1 MTGLV
6 GAIVEAW
13 DELRIHKL
21 RVLLALI
28 GVACAVTAITSVTAV
43 IAMLKQATQEQNDR
57 QSGRQV
63 TLMVSAYPSG
73 PSAAPPTAWDD
84 AFAQLLDRY
93 SITYASRDETVQAP
107 IRFPDGK
114 RTVQLRT
121 VDADLGTIDRL
132 APTSGR
138 WFTDVDETA
147 FGPTLVVNQAFLSTL
162 GLADLSSHPTVEI
175 GDRAPVTA
183 TIIGVM
189 ANDWPGAD
197 PTAIVLYDQY
207 HRWIGDDGSGIQS
220 GGAPPAGGTIAAAM
234 NQQVPMVYLWVP
246 ADQARPLT
254 ARIKQDMQSVAPG
267 WQVDVQDN
275 HRVGGGIDRAT
286 TYVGIGVG
294 GLALLLGGLGLVNI
308 ALVTVRYRIRE
319 IGIRRSF
326 GATSG
331 RVFFGVLLESVVAT
345 FVAGLVGVTLAV
357 AIIKNIPVDKLFGS
371 GIQDMPP
378 FPVSAAVIGMLCAM
392 AVGALAGI
400 IPASF
405 AVRVRVIDAIRY

>member
-1 MTGLV
+1 MTGIV

-43 IAMLKQATQEQNDR
+43 IAMLKQATQEQTDR
-57 QSGRQV
+57 QNGRLV
-63 TLMVSAYPSG
+63 TLMVSAYPVDQAA
-73 PSAAPPTAWDD
+73 AAPTDWDD
-84 AFAQLLDRY
+84 AFGELLDRY
-93 SITYASRDETVQAP
+93 SITYASRDAWLQVPMRMA
-107 IRFPDGK
+107 DGK
-114 RTVQLRT
+114 RAVQIRT
-121 VDADLGTIDRL
+121 VDTDLGTINRIV
-132 APTSGR
+132 PTTGR
-138 WFTDVDETA
+138 WFTETDETA
-147 FGPTLVVNQAFLSTL
+147 FGPTLVVNQSFLTAI
-162 GLADLSSHPTVEI
+162 GVADLSSHPTVEM
-175 GDRAPVTA
+175 GDRAPVTT
-183 TIIGVM
+183 TIVGVL
-189 ANDWPGAD
+189 ADDWPGAE
-197 PTAIVLYDQY
+197 PTAMVLYDQY

-220 GGAPPAGGTIAAAM
+220 GGAAPAAGSMQASM
-234 NQQVPMVYLWVP
+234 NQQVPTMYLWVP
-246 ADQARPLT
+246 TDQARDLT
-254 ARIKQDMQSVAPG
+254 ARIKQDMQTVAPG

-275 HRVGGGIDRAT
+275 DYGNGGLDRAAKW
-286 TYVGIGVG
+286 VGIGIG
-294 GLALLLGGLGLVNI
+294 GMALLLGGLGLVNI

-345 FVAGLVGVTLAV
+345 FVAGLVGVTLSV
-357 AIIKNIPVDKLFGS
+357 AIVKNIPVEKLFGG

-378 FPVSAAVIGMLCAM
+378 FPVSAAVVGMLCAT

>member
-1 MTGLV
+1 MTGIV

-43 IAMLKQATQEQNDR
+43 IAMLKQATQEQTDR
-57 QSGRQV
+57 QNGRLV
-63 TLMVSAYPSG
+63 SLIVSAYPQDQ
-73 PSAAPPTAWDD
+73 SAATPADWDTAFD
-84 AFAQLLDRY
+84 QLLDRY
-93 SITYASRDETVQAP
+93 SITYASRDAWLQVP
-107 IRFPDGK
+107 VRFPDG
-114 RTVQLRT
+114 RRPIQIRT
-121 VDADLGTIDRL
+121 VDTDLGTINRI
-132 APTSGR
+132 APTTGR
-138 WFTDVDETA
+138 WFTEVDETA
-147 FGPTLVVNQAFLSTL
+147 LAPTLVVNQAFLDSL
-162 GLADLSSHPTVEI
+162 GQADLSAHPTVEI

-183 TIIGVM
+183 TVVGVTR
-189 ANDWPGAD
+189 DEWQGAE
-197 PTAIVLYDQY
+197 PTAFVLYDQY

-220 GGAPPAGGTIAAAM
+220 GGAAPAEGSMAAAM
-234 NQQVPMVYLWVP
+234 NQQVPSVILWVP
-246 ADQARPLT
+246 TDQSAELT
-254 ARIKQDMQSVAPG
+254 ARITQDMQTVAPG

-275 HRVGGGIDRAT
+275 YYDNGGLDRAT
-286 TYVGIGVG
+286 RYVGIGVG

-331 RVFFGVLLESVVAT
+331 RVFFGVMLESVVAT
-345 FVAGLVGVTLAV
+345 FVAGLVGVTLSV
-357 AIIKNIPVDKLFGS
+357 AIIKNIPIDRVFGG

-378 FPVSAAVIGMLCAM
+378 FPLSAAVIGMVCAT

>member
-43 IAMLKQATQEQNDR
+43 IGMLKQATQEQTDR
-57 QSGRQV
+57 QNGRLV
-63 TLMVSAYPSG
+63 SLMVSAYPQDG
-73 PSAAPPTAWDD
+73 SAAPTTAWDT
-84 AFAQLLDRY
+84 AFDDLLDRY
-93 SITYASRDETVQAP
+93 SITYASRDEWIQAP
-107 IRFPDGK
+107 VRFPDGK
-114 RTVQLRT
+114 RTVQLRG
-121 VDADLGTIDRL
+121 VDVDLGTIKRIS
-132 APTSGR
+132 PVTGR
-138 WFTDVDETA
+138 WFAPVDETA
-147 FGPTLVVNQAFLSTL
+147 LAPTLVVNQAFLRSL
-162 GLADLSSHPTVEI
+162 GLSDLATHPTIEI

-183 TIIGVM
+183 TVVGVVPDEYS
-189 ANDWPGAD
+189 NAD
-197 PTAIVLYDQY
+197 PTAFVLYDQY
-207 HRWIGDDGSGIQS
+207 HRWIGPDGSGMLS
-220 GGAPPAGGTIAAAM
+220 GGAPAAAGSPGAIL
-234 NQQVPMVYLWVP
+234 NQQVPAATLWVP
-246 ADQARPLT
+246 TDQASDLEE
-254 ARIKQDMQSVAPG
+254 RITQDMQAAVPG

-275 HRVGGGIDRAT
+275 NYGDGGLGRAT
-286 TYVGIGVG
+286 TYAGIGIG
-294 GLALLLGGLGLVNI
+294 AMALLLGGLGLVNI

-345 FVAGLVGVTLAV
+345 FVAGLVGVTLSV
-357 AIIKNIPVDKLFGS
+357 AIIKNIPVDRVFGG
-371 GIQDMPP
+371 GIQDLPA

-400 IPASF
+400 IPATF

>member
-1 MTGLV
+1 MTGIV

-43 IAMLKQATQEQNDR
+43 IAMLKQATQEQTDR
-57 QSGRQV
+57 QNGRQI
-63 TLMVSAYPSG
+63 TLMVSAYPKG
-73 PSAAPPTAWDD
+73 QSAATPAEWDTA
-84 AFAQLLDRY
+84 FGELLDRY
-93 SITYASRDETVQAP
+93 SITYASRDAWLQVPVRLAA
-107 IRFPDGK
+107 GK
-114 RTVQLRT
+114 RTIQIRT
-121 VDADLGTIDRL
+121 VDADLGTINRIVPV
-132 APTSGR
+132 AGR

-147 FGPTLVVNQAFLSTL
+147 FAPTLVVNESFLHQL
-162 GLADLSSHPTVEI
+162 GLNDLSSHPTVEI

-183 TIIGVM
+183 TIVGVM
-189 ANDWPGAD
+189 ANDWPQAD
-197 PTAIVLYDQY
+197 PLAMALYTPY
-207 HRWIGDDGSGIQS
+207 HRWIGADGSGIQS
-220 GGAPPAGGTIAAAM
+220 GGAAPPEGSMAASM
-234 NQQVPMVYLWVP
+234 NQQVPTVYLWVP
-246 ADQARPLT
+246 SDQAHELT
-254 ARIKQDMQSVAPG
+254 ERITQDMQSVAPG
-267 WQVDVQDN
+267 WQVDVSDN
-275 HRVGGGIDRAT
+275 AYRGGGLGRAT
-286 TYVGIGVG
+286 TYVGIGIG

-345 FVAGLVGVTLAV
+345 FVAGLVGVTISV
-357 AIIKNIPVDKLFGS
+357 AIIKNIPVDRLFGG

-378 FPVSAAVIGMLCAM
+378 FPISAAVVGMLCAT